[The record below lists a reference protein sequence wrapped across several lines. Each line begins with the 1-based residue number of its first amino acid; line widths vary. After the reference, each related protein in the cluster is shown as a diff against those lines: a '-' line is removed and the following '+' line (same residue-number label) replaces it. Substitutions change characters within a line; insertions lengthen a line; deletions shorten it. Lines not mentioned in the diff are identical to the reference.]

1 MSEFEININQ
11 AESEFPG
18 NIHELL
24 ERDEAKARAIV
35 HKLQAGCCL
44 DDRCGGIFRYFELNL
59 DLWREFFSFLGYRV
73 MASEFGGETFYYLQ
87 SASSA
92 VSTVRLKRG
101 ATFMGL
107 YLAWYF
113 MSQGMESMDHVRAR
127 KVHETLYGS
136 FDFNMLVAVFNPVQ
150 KGMKTRQEQKEQKN
164 NLKKW
169 MRSGLEDLHRIR
181 CIELAP
187 NMRAG
192 WESLE
197 IYRLPGLQRFWELA
211 RYALA
216 ESKRPGDVNLEEIAA
231 GLWGGAESDGEYEEE
246 SASGEDD
253 EQS

>member
-11 AESEFPG
+11 VESEFPA

-24 ERDEAKARAIV
+24 QRDEARARAIV
-35 HKLQAGCCL
+35 HSLQAGCCL
-44 DDRCGGIFRYFELNL
+44 DDRCGGKFRYFELNL
-59 DLWREFFSFLGYRV
+59 DLWREFFSFLGYKV
-73 MASEFGGETFYYLQ
+73 ITSEFGGETFYYLN

-92 VSTVRLKRG
+92 VATVRLKRG

-113 MSQGMESMDHVRAR
+113 MSQGMESMDHVRAL

-136 FDFNMLVAVFNPVQ
+136 FDFNMLVAVFNPAQ
-150 KGMKTRQEQKEQKN
+150 KGMKTRQEQKDQKN

-169 MRSGLEDLHRIR
+169 IRSGLDDLHRIR
-181 CIELAP
+181 CVELAP
-187 NMRAG
+187 NMRAR
-192 WESLE
+192 WENLE

-211 RYALA
+211 RYAMA
-216 ESKRPGDVNLEEIAA
+216 GNQGPGDIDLKDIVA
-231 GLWGGAESDGEYEEE
+231 GLWGGTESCEKSEGEIT
-246 SASGEDD
+246 SGEDD

>member
-1 MSEFEININQ
+1 MSEFENYLKSE
-11 AESEFPG
+11 ESKFPG

-24 ERDEAKARAIV
+24 ERDEVKARSIV
-35 HKLQAGCCL
+35 HSLQAGCCL
-44 DDRCGGIFRYFELNL
+44 DERCGGKFRYFELNL
-59 DLWREFFSFLGYRV
+59 DLWREFFSFLGYKV
-73 MASEFGGETFYYLQ
+73 ITSEFGGETFYYLE
-87 SASSA
+87 SASSE

-101 ATFMGL
+101 ATFIGL

-136 FDFNMLVAVFNPVQ
+136 FDFNMLVAVFNPAQ
-150 KGMKTRQEQKEQKN
+150 KGMKTRQEQKDQKN

-169 MRSGLEDLHRIR
+169 MRSGLDDLHRIR
-181 CIELAP
+181 CVELAP
-187 NMRAG
+187 NMRAR
-192 WESLE
+192 WENLE

-216 ESKRPGDVNLEEIAA
+216 ENQRPGDVDLKEIVA
-231 GLWGGAESDGEYEEE
+231 GLWNGADSSEECE
-246 SASGEDD
+246 AEIASGEND